1 MPSKKT
7 KNTRAPKQKIVKG
20 GKRKQKQSAS
30 RRVLMYLLKA
40 FIVGFILFALFFM
53 AVYFGFTGHVPST
66 HQLKEIANP
75 QASEV
80 FSEDG
85 KLLGRY
91 YVENRSNV
99 QFEEIS
105 ANVTDA
111 LIATEDARFYE
122 HRGID
127 EIALMRVFVK
137 TIILQD
143 RSAGGG
149 STISQ
154 QIAKNIF
161 PRNDLGIISMPVNK
175 LREAI
180 IAYRLER
187 IYSKEEILTLYLNT
201 VSFSENIFGIE
212 LAAERFFSKTPAE
225 LTVEEA
231 AVLIGMLQANNRYN
245 PRMNPENSKQRRNV
259 VISQMVKNEFLSE
272 AEGDSIMDLPLEISY
287 RRISYNEG
295 PAAYFVEMLKPE
307 LLEWCANNTK
317 EDDEPYNLYTDGLK
331 ISTTI
336 NYDYQYF
343 ARQSVREYM
352 ENLQNVFDNH
362 WKNADPWRSNPEILE
377 RAIRRSDRYKNLK
390 AKGQSE
396 EQITESLNQPI
407 KTRLFTWDGLK
418 VVETTPLDSIKHY
431 LRFLNA
437 GFLAM
442 EPSSGALKAWV
453 GGIDFR
459 FFQYDHVRSERQTG
473 STFKPFVYLSALE
486 NGASPFEYYPNEKKV
501 YEAYDNWSPSNS
513 HDDYTGFYTM
523 EGALTESV
531 NTIAVD
537 VLMETG
543 IENVIET
550 AGDLGLE
557 TDLPKVPSLALG
569 VTSSSLKDL
578 LFAYAT
584 MVNGGTMVE
593 PYYLVSISDSR
604 GEMLEE
610 FQRPAGK
617 LTNLNPVNCRIVT
630 HMMESAVNEGTG
642 SGIRTVYKIP
652 GDFAGKTGTTQNHSD
667 GWFVGLT
674 PDLVTGC
681 WVGGEEPGIHFRTIT
696 YGQGSYMALP
706 IVGKFFHKLYR
717 DPHYRDLQ
725 NAQFPDLNDQ
735 LLADLSIPHY
745 REMFEIEREDNF
757 IDRLFAGKSKEEKLQ
772 EIRQPDQKEEEEK
785 KGLWKSIKSVFK
797 KKKK

>member
-1 MPSKKT
+1 MPSKNSKNIKT
-7 KNTRAPKQKIVKG
+7 PKRNSVKR
-20 GKRKQKQSAS
+20 GKRKQKQTTT
-30 RRVLMYLLKA
+30 RRVLMLLLKA

-66 HQLKEIANP
+66 RQLKEIANP

-99 QFEEIS
+99 RFEKIS
-105 ANVTDA
+105 PNVIEA

-137 TIILQD
+137 SIILQD

-154 QIAKNIF
+154 QIAKNLF

-212 LAAERFFSKTPAE
+212 LAAERYFSKNPGE
-225 LTVEEA
+225 LNLEEA

-245 PRMNPENSKQRRNV
+245 PRMNPENSKERRNV
-259 VISQMVKNEFLSE
+259 VISQMVKNEYLTE
-272 AEGDSIMDLPLEISY
+272 AEGDSVMNLPLEINY

-307 LLEWCANNTK
+307 LLEWCATHTK
-317 EDDEPYNLYTDGLK
+317 ENDEPYNLYTDGLK

-343 ARQSVREYM
+343 ARQSVTEYM

-362 WKNADPWRSNPEILE
+362 WKDADPWHRNPNILE
-377 RAIRRSDRYKNLK
+377 RAIHRSDRYKNLK
-390 AKGQSE
+390 EKGLSE
-396 EQITESLNQPI
+396 EQIMESFNQPI
-407 KTRLFTWDGLK
+407 TTRLFTWDGLK

-473 STFKPFVYLSALE
+473 STFKPFVYLAALE

-501 YEAYDNWSPSNS
+501 YEDYDNWSPSNS

-523 EGALTESV
+523 EGALSESV

-557 TDLPKVPSLALG
+557 TDLPRVPSLALG
-569 VTSSSLKDL
+569 VTSASLKDL

-584 MVNGGTMVE
+584 MVNGGMKVE
-593 PYYLVSISDSR
+593 PYYLVSISNSN
-604 GEMLEE
+604 GEVLEE

-617 LTNLNPVNCRIVT
+617 LTDLNPVNCRIVT
-630 HMMESAVNEGTG
+630 HMMEAAVNEGTG
-642 SGIRTVYKIP
+642 RGIRTIYKIP
-652 GDFAGKTGTTQNHSD
+652 GEFAGKTGTTQNQSD
-667 GWFVGLT
+667 GWFVGIT
-674 PDLVTGC
+674 PHLVTGC
-681 WVGGEEPGIHFRTIT
+681 WVGAEEPGIHFRTIT

-706 IVGKFFHKLYR
+706 IVGKFFHKLYG
-717 DPHYRDLQ
+717 DPRYSNLQ
-725 NAQFPDLNDQ
+725 NTQFPELNDQ

-745 REMFEIEREDNF
+745 REMFEIEREDNLL
-757 IDRLFAGKSKEEKLQ
+757 DRLFAGKSKEEKLKD
-772 EIRQPDQKEEEEK
+772 IRQPDQKEEEK
-785 KGLWKSIKSVFK
+785 KGLWKSIKSIFK
-797 KKKK
+797 KDKK